1 MGGHLL
7 CASAVQLILLKEFW
21 DSLNSDQQN
30 ELRNICESED
40 PLSFENGGISV
51 ELMGWLSAKKKDL
64 IETSC
69 NSALWISYITYMSIV
84 QEFIR
89 AERTSN

>member
-30 ELRNICESED
+30 ELKNICESED
-40 PLSFENGGISV
+40 PLRFENGGISV
-51 ELMGWLSAKKKDL
+51 ELMGWLSAKKKDI
-64 IETSC
+64 IETSRT
-69 NSALWISYITYMSIV
+69 SALWISYITYMSIV